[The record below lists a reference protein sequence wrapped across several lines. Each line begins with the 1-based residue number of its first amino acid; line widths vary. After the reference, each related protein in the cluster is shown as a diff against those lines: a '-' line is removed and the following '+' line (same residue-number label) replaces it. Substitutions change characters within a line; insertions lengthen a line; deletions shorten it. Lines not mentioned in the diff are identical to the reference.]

1 MLLLRSVLNEE
12 TMDIQLRY
20 NIKNQ
25 RYYIIAG
32 GLFFLL
38 AGIDLIAS
46 NEIKYFNIALA
57 LLYIAPYFYHKK
69 VPFLTIQKGV
79 LKQHWWFGKSI
90 NAKEIT
96 AIKYFAGEYI
106 VRSAQ
111 KEIRIDTHL
120 IDPRD
125 QPLLTDFLRTHQDK
139 WVNAMPF
146 EQSQKG

>member
-1 MLLLRSVLNEE
+1 MYN
-12 TMDIQLRY
+12 IKNLRY
-20 NIKNQ
+20 NI
-25 RYYIIAG
+25 ILG
-32 GLFFLL
+32 GLFILL
-38 AGIDLIAS
+38 AGIELIAS
-46 NEIKYFNIALA
+46 NEIRYFNITLA

-79 LKQHWWFGKSI
+79 LKQNWWFGRSI
-90 NAKEIT
+90 DSKDINE
-96 AIKYFAGEYI
+96 IKYFAGEYI
-106 VRSAQ
+106 IRSQ
-111 KEIRIDTHL
+111 KKELRIDTHI

>member
-1 MLLLRSVLNEE
+1 
-12 TMDIQLRY
+12 MDIKLRY

-25 RYYIIAG
+25 HYYIIAG
-32 GLFFLL
+32 GLFILL
-38 AGIDLIAS
+38 AGIELIAS
-46 NEIKYFNIALA
+46 NEIRYFNITLA

-79 LKQHWWFGKSI
+79 LKQNWWFGKSI
-90 NAKEIT
+90 DSKDINE
-96 AIKYFAGEYI
+96 IKYFAGEYI
-106 VRSAQ
+106 IRSQ
-111 KEIRIDTHL
+111 KKELRIDTHI

>member
-1 MLLLRSVLNEE
+1 
-12 TMDIQLRY
+12 MDIKLRY

-25 RYYIIAG
+25 RYYIIAD
-32 GLFFLL
+32 GLFILL
-38 AGIDLIAS
+38 AGIELIAS
-46 NEIKYFNIALA
+46 NEIRYFNITLA

-79 LKQHWWFGKSI
+79 LKQNWWFGKSI
-90 NAKEIT
+90 DSKDINE
-96 AIKYFAGEYI
+96 IKYFAGEYI
-106 VRSAQ
+106 IRSQ
-111 KEIRIDTHL
+111 KKELRIDTHI

>member
-1 MLLLRSVLNEE
+1 M
-12 TMDIQLRY
+12 RY

-32 GLFFLL
+32 GLFILL
-38 AGIDLIAS
+38 AGIELIAS
-46 NEIKYFNIALA
+46 NEIRYFNITLA

-69 VPFLTIQKGV
+69 VPFFTIQKGV
-79 LKQHWWFGKSI
+79 IKQNWWFGKSI
-90 NAKEIT
+90 DSKDINE
-96 AIKYFAGEYI
+96 IKYFAGEYI
-106 VRSAQ
+106 IRSQ
-111 KEIRIDTHL
+111 KKELRIDTHI

>member
-1 MLLLRSVLNEE
+1 
-12 TMDIQLRY
+12 MDIKLRY

-25 RYYIIAG
+25 RYFIIAG
-32 GLFFLL
+32 GLFILL
-38 AGIDLIAS
+38 AGIELIAS
-46 NEIKYFNIALA
+46 NEIRYFNITLA

-79 LKQHWWFGKSI
+79 LKQNWWFGKSI
-90 NAKEIT
+90 DSKDINE
-96 AIKYFAGEYI
+96 IKYFAGEYI
-106 VRSAQ
+106 IRSQ
-111 KEIRIDTHL
+111 KKELRIDTHI

-139 WVNAMPF
+139 WVNPMPF

>member
-1 MLLLRSVLNEE
+1 MN
-12 TMDIQLRY
+12 IQLRY

-32 GLFFLL
+32 ALFILL
-38 AGIDLIAS
+38 SVIELIDTKGIS
-46 NEIKYFNIALA
+46 YFNIALA
-57 LLYIAPYFYHKK
+57 LTYLVPYIYHRK
-69 VPFLTIQKGV
+69 VPFLTIQNGV
-79 LKQHWWFGKSI
+79 LKQHWWFGKRIDSKDI
-90 NAKEIT
+90 NE
-96 AIKYFAGEYI
+96 IKYFAGEYI
-106 VRSAQ
+106 VRGAQ

-146 EQSQKG
+146 AESQKA

>member
-1 MLLLRSVLNEE
+1 
-12 TMDIQLRY
+12 MDIKLRY

-32 GLFFLL
+32 GLFILL
-38 AGIDLIAS
+38 AGIELIAS
-46 NEIKYFNIALA
+46 NEIRYFNITLA

-79 LKQHWWFGKSI
+79 LKQNWWFGKSI
-90 NAKEIT
+90 DSKDINE
-96 AIKYFAGEYI
+96 IKYFDGEYI
-106 VRSAQ
+106 IRSQ
-111 KEIRIDTHL
+111 KKELRIDTHI

-125 QPLLTDFLRTHQDK
+125 QPHLTDFLRTHQDK

-146 EQSQKG
+146 AQSQKG

>member
-1 MLLLRSVLNEE
+1 
-12 TMDIQLRY
+12 MDIQLRY
-20 NIKNQ
+20 NLKNQ
-25 RYYIIAG
+25 RYFIIAG
-32 GLFFLL
+32 ALFILL
-38 AGIDLIAS
+38 FVIELIAS
-46 NEIKYFNIALA
+46 NEIKHFNIALA
-57 LLYIAPYFYHKK
+57 LLYIATYFYHKK

-79 LKQHWWFGKSI
+79 LKQHWWFGKRIDSKDI
-90 NAKEIT
+90 NE
-96 AIKYFAGEYI
+96 IKYFAGEYI

-146 EQSQKG
+146 AESQKA

>member
-1 MLLLRSVLNEE
+1 
-12 TMDIQLRY
+12 MDIKLRY

-25 RYYIIAG
+25 RYYIIVG
-32 GLFFLL
+32 GLFILL
-38 AGIDLIAS
+38 AGIELIAS
-46 NEIKYFNIALA
+46 NEIRYFNITLA

-79 LKQHWWFGKSI
+79 LKQNWWFGKSI
-90 NAKEIT
+90 DSKDINE
-96 AIKYFAGEYI
+96 IKYFAGEYI
-106 VRSAQ
+106 IRSQ
-111 KEIRIDTHL
+111 KKELRIDTHI

-139 WVNAMPF
+139 WVKAMPF

>member
-1 MLLLRSVLNEE
+1 
-12 TMDIQLRY
+12 MDIKLMYNIKNLRY
-20 NIKNQ
+20 NI
-25 RYYIIAG
+25 ILG
-32 GLFFLL
+32 GLFILL
-38 AGIDLIAS
+38 AGIELIAS
-46 NEIKYFNIALA
+46 NEIRYFNITLA

-79 LKQHWWFGKSI
+79 FKQNWWFGKSI
-90 NAKEIT
+90 DSKDINE
-96 AIKYFAGEYI
+96 IKYFAGEYI
-106 VRSAQ
+106 IRSQ
-111 KEIRIDTHL
+111 KKELRIDTHI

>member
-1 MLLLRSVLNEE
+1 
-12 TMDIQLRY
+12 MDIKLRY

-32 GLFFLL
+32 GLFILL
-38 AGIDLIAS
+38 AGIELIAS
-46 NEIKYFNIALA
+46 NEIRYFNITLA

-79 LKQHWWFGKSI
+79 FKQNWWFGKSI
-90 NAKEIT
+90 DSKDINE
-96 AIKYFAGEYI
+96 IKYFAEEYI
-106 VRSAQ
+106 IRSQ
-111 KEIRIDTHL
+111 KKELRIDTHI

>member
-1 MLLLRSVLNEE
+1 
-12 TMDIQLRY
+12 MDIKLRY

-32 GLFFLL
+32 GLFILL
-38 AGIDLIAS
+38 AGIELIAS
-46 NEIKYFNIALA
+46 NEIRYFNITLA

-79 LKQHWWFGKSI
+79 LKQNWWFGKSI
-90 NAKEIT
+90 DSKDINE
-96 AIKYFAGEYI
+96 IKYFAGEYI
-106 VRSAQ
+106 IRSQ
-111 KEIRIDTHL
+111 KKELRIDTHI

-146 EQSQKG
+146 EQSQKW

>member
-1 MLLLRSVLNEE
+1 
-12 TMDIQLRY
+12 MDIKLRY

-25 RYYIIAG
+25 RYFIIAD
-32 GLFFLL
+32 GLFILL
-38 AGIDLIAS
+38 AGIELIAS
-46 NEIKYFNIALA
+46 NEIRYFNITLA

-79 LKQHWWFGKSI
+79 LKQNWWFGKSI
-90 NAKEIT
+90 DSKDINE
-96 AIKYFAGEYI
+96 IKYFAGEYI
-106 VRSAQ
+106 IRSQ
-111 KEIRIDTHL
+111 KKELRIDTHI

>member
-1 MLLLRSVLNEE
+1 
-12 TMDIQLRY
+12 MDIKLRY

-32 GLFFLL
+32 GLFILL
-38 AGIDLIAS
+38 AGIELIAS
-46 NEIKYFNIALA
+46 NEIRYFNITLA

-79 LKQHWWFGKSI
+79 LKQNWWFGKSI
-90 NAKEIT
+90 DSKDINE
-96 AIKYFAGEYI
+96 IKYFAGEYI
-106 VRSAQ
+106 IRSQ
-111 KEIRIDTHL
+111 KKELRIDTHI

-146 EQSQKG
+146 EQSQKE

>member
-1 MLLLRSVLNEE
+1 
-12 TMDIQLRY
+12 MDIKLRC

-32 GLFFLL
+32 GLFILL
-38 AGIDLIAS
+38 AGIELIAS
-46 NEIKYFNIALA
+46 NEIRYFNITLA

-79 LKQHWWFGKSI
+79 LKQNWWFGKSI
-90 NAKEIT
+90 DSKDINE
-96 AIKYFAGEYI
+96 IKYFAGEYI
-106 VRSAQ
+106 IRSQ
-111 KEIRIDTHL
+111 KKELRIDTHI

-125 QPLLTDFLRTHQDK
+125 QPHLTDFLRTHQDK

>member
-1 MLLLRSVLNEE
+1 MG
-12 TMDIQLRY
+12 IKLRY

-25 RYYIIAG
+25 RYSIIVG
-32 GLFFLL
+32 GLFILL
-38 AGIDLIAS
+38 AGIELIAS
-46 NEIKYFNIALA
+46 NEISYFNITLA

-79 LKQHWWFGKSI
+79 LKQNWWFGKSI
-90 NAKEIT
+90 DSKDINE
-96 AIKYFAGEYI
+96 IKYFAGEYI
-106 VRSAQ
+106 IRSQ
-111 KEIRIDTHL
+111 KKELRIDTHI

>member
-1 MLLLRSVLNEE
+1 
-12 TMDIQLRY
+12 MDIKLRY

-25 RYYIIAG
+25 RYFIIAG
-32 GLFFLL
+32 GLFILL
-38 AGIDLIAS
+38 AGIELIAS
-46 NEIKYFNIALA
+46 NEISYFNITLA

-79 LKQHWWFGKSI
+79 LKQNWWFGKSI
-90 NAKEIT
+90 DSKDINE
-96 AIKYFAGEYI
+96 IKYFAGEYI
-106 VRSAQ
+106 IRSQ
-111 KEIRIDTHL
+111 KKELRIDTHI

>member
-1 MLLLRSVLNEE
+1 
-12 TMDIQLRY
+12 MDIKLRY

-32 GLFFLL
+32 GLFILL
-38 AGIDLIAS
+38 AGIELIAS
-46 NEIKYFNIALA
+46 NEIRYFNITLA

-79 LKQHWWFGKSI
+79 FKQNWWFGKSI
-90 NAKEIT
+90 DSKDINE
-96 AIKYFAGEYI
+96 IKYFAREYI
-106 VRSAQ
+106 IRSQ
-111 KEIRIDTHL
+111 KKELRIDTHI

>member
-1 MLLLRSVLNEE
+1 
-12 TMDIQLRY
+12 MDIKLRY

-25 RYYIIAG
+25 RYYIIVG
-32 GLFFLL
+32 GLFILL
-38 AGIDLIAS
+38 AGIELIAS
-46 NEIKYFNIALA
+46 NEIRYFNITLA

-79 LKQHWWFGKSI
+79 LKQNWWFGKSI
-90 NAKEIT
+90 DSKDINE
-96 AIKYFAGEYI
+96 IKYFAGEYI
-106 VRSAQ
+106 IRSQ
-111 KEIRIDTHL
+111 KKELRIDTYI

>member
-1 MLLLRSVLNEE
+1 
-12 TMDIQLRY
+12 MDIKLRY

-25 RYYIIAG
+25 RYYIIVG
-32 GLFFLL
+32 GLFILL
-38 AGIDLIAS
+38 AGIELIAS
-46 NEIKYFNIALA
+46 NEIRYFNITLA

-79 LKQHWWFGKSI
+79 FKQNWWFGKSI
-90 NAKEIT
+90 DSKDINE
-96 AIKYFAGEYI
+96 IKYFAGEYI
-106 VRSAQ
+106 IRSQ
-111 KEIRIDTHL
+111 KKELRIDTHI

>member
-1 MLLLRSVLNEE
+1 M
-12 TMDIQLRY
+12 Y

-25 RYYIIAG
+25 RYSIIAG
-32 GLFFLL
+32 GLFILL
-38 AGIDLIAS
+38 AGIELIAS
-46 NEIKYFNIALA
+46 NEIRYFNITLA

-79 LKQHWWFGKSI
+79 FKQNWWFGKSI
-90 NAKEIT
+90 DSKDINE
-96 AIKYFAGEYI
+96 IKYFAGEYI
-106 VRSAQ
+106 IRSQ
-111 KEIRIDTHL
+111 KKELRIDTHI

>member
-1 MLLLRSVLNEE
+1 
-12 TMDIQLRY
+12 MDIKLRY

-25 RYYIIAG
+25 RYYIIVG
-32 GLFFLL
+32 GLFILL
-38 AGIDLIAS
+38 AGIELIAS
-46 NEIKYFNIALA
+46 NEISYFNITLA

-79 LKQHWWFGKSI
+79 LKQNWWFGKSI
-90 NAKEIT
+90 DSKDINE
-96 AIKYFAGEYI
+96 IKYFAGEYI
-106 VRSAQ
+106 IRSQ
-111 KEIRIDTHL
+111 KKELRIDTHI

>member
-1 MLLLRSVLNEE
+1 
-12 TMDIQLRY
+12 MDIKLRY

-25 RYYIIAG
+25 CYFIIAG
-32 GLFFLL
+32 GLFILL
-38 AGIDLIAS
+38 AGIELIAS
-46 NEIKYFNIALA
+46 NEIRYFNITLA

-79 LKQHWWFGKSI
+79 LKQNWWFGKSI
-90 NAKEIT
+90 DSKDINE
-96 AIKYFAGEYI
+96 IKYFAGEYI
-106 VRSAQ
+106 IRSQ
-111 KEIRIDTHL
+111 KKELRIDTHI

-146 EQSQKG
+146 EQYQKG

>member
-1 MLLLRSVLNEE
+1 
-12 TMDIQLRY
+12 MDIKLRY
-20 NIKNQ
+20 NIKNL
-25 RYYIIAG
+25 RYYIIVG
-32 GLFFLL
+32 GLFILL
-38 AGIDLIAS
+38 AGIELIAS
-46 NEIKYFNIALA
+46 NEIRYFNITIA

-79 LKQHWWFGKSI
+79 LKQNWWFGKSI
-90 NAKEIT
+90 DSKDINE
-96 AIKYFAGEYI
+96 IKYFAGEYI
-106 VRSAQ
+106 IRSQ
-111 KEIRIDTHL
+111 KKELRIDTHI

>member
-1 MLLLRSVLNEE
+1 
-12 TMDIQLRY
+12 MDIKLRY

-25 RYYIIAG
+25 RYFIIAG
-32 GLFFLL
+32 GLFILL
-38 AGIDLIAS
+38 AGIELIAS
-46 NEIKYFNIALA
+46 NEISYFNITLS

-79 LKQHWWFGKSI
+79 LKQNWWFGKSI
-90 NAKEIT
+90 DSKDINE
-96 AIKYFAGEYI
+96 IKYFAGEYI
-106 VRSAQ
+106 IRSQ
-111 KEIRIDTHL
+111 KKELRIDTHI

>member
-1 MLLLRSVLNEE
+1 
-12 TMDIQLRY
+12 MDIKFRY

-32 GLFFLL
+32 GLFILL
-38 AGIDLIAS
+38 AGIELIAS
-46 NEIKYFNIALA
+46 NEIRYFNITLA

-79 LKQHWWFGKSI
+79 FKQNWWFGKSI
-90 NAKEIT
+90 DSKDINE
-96 AIKYFAGEYI
+96 IKYFAGEYI
-106 VRSAQ
+106 IRSQ
-111 KEIRIDTHL
+111 KKELLIDTHI

-139 WVNAMPF
+139 WVNSMPF

>member
-1 MLLLRSVLNEE
+1 MPLLRSVLNEE

-32 GLFFLL
+32 ALFILL
-38 AGIDLIAS
+38 FVIELIVTKDIS
-46 NEIKYFNIALA
+46 YFNIALA
-57 LLYIAPYFYHKK
+57 LTYLVPYIYHRK
-69 VPFLTIQKGV
+69 VPFLTIQNGV

-106 VRSAQ
+106 FRSAQ
-111 KEIRIDTHL
+111 KEIRIDTNI

>member
-1 MLLLRSVLNEE
+1 MFILLFVIE
-12 TMDIQLRY
+12 
-20 NIKNQ
+20 
-25 RYYIIAG
+25 
-32 GLFFLL
+32 
-38 AGIDLIAS
+38 LIAS

-57 LLYIAPYFYHKK
+57 LLYIATYFYHKK

-79 LKQHWWFGKSI
+79 LKQHWWFEKRIDSKDI
-90 NAKEIT
+90 NE
-96 AIKYFAGEYI
+96 IKYFAGEYI

-146 EQSQKG
+146 AESQKA